1 LDKQVLLI
9 RGKVNNRTNQLW
21 VKIIAIGLI
30 LVFIPACQIT
40 PAQIYI
46 PLAYALTGLCI
57 AILIYP
63 STTAAVIGLLLGT
76 VLGAAVYNN
85 SLKSNLVKSHRSS
98 PPPVTP

>member
-1 LDKQVLLI
+1 MVLI
-9 RGKVNNRTNQLW
+9 RGKVNNRTQLW

-76 VLGAAVYNN
+76 ILGAAVYNN
-85 SLKSNLVKSHRSS
+85 SLKSNLVKNQSSS
-98 PPPVTP
+98 PPPVMP